1 MELDHKAHG
10 FDSKHQGRKRSQ
22 TDHTWRPIDEC
33 GLADLGLMSQ
43 VFVWTNSTVREC
55 YGRSSILPACLW
67 RSKRP

>member
-10 FDSKHQGRKRSQ
+10 SGCKNQERKRSQ

-55 YGRSSILPACLW
+55 YGRSSILPACLR